1 MANYNIQMQYYNG
14 NSYDTLYPQTIVSN
28 DTFEGVLSIKKGGT
42 GSTSEQEAL
51 FKLITASESTKT
63 PPSNGIIA
71 YRYMSNNVTYRTSI
85 YDLLMNTGVVSYKG
99 TGQSS
104 ISINFPY
111 YVPEYSEYIFF
122 IISTNTFIIL
132 QKPTG
137 RGTQIVS
144 AYQIES
150 SSIEAFNTY
159 ININNNLIEF
169 STFPTNFHLNSAN
182 IDYVIGYINNK

>member
-1 MANYNIQMQYYNG
+1 MADYNIQMQYYNG
-14 NSYDTLYPQTIVSN
+14 SSYDTLYPQTIISN
-28 DTFEGVLSIKKGGT
+28 DNFDGVLSVEKGGT
-42 GSTSEQEAL
+42 GSSSEQEAL
-51 FKLITASESTKT
+51 FKFITASTSTER
-63 PPSNGIIA
+63 PVNDGYIA
-71 YRYMSNNVTYRTSI
+71 YRFMSNNVTYKTQIRN
-85 YDLLMNTGVVSYKG
+85 LLMNTGVVSYKG

-104 ISINFPY
+104 VSIQFSNYLPN
-111 YVPEYSEYIFF
+111 YSSYIFF

-132 QKPTG
+132 KKPTG
-137 RGTQIVS
+137 QGTQIVS

-159 ININNNLIEF
+159 INIDNNLIEF